1 MGSTDGLTE
10 PARLDDLEA
19 VLGLLRAAGL
29 PTSGVSDVFPAG
41 YAVVRDGPELVA
53 TAGLETHGRV
63 GLLRAVVVVE
73 SQRGAGFGR
82 AVGEDRLR
90 AARDRHLEGVYL
102 LTTTAPEYFRRLG
115 FTDTARG
122 AAPDSLRASSEFATI
137 CPASATCLVKTFRVS
152 SPSPRGHRL

>member
-63 GLLRAVVVVE
+63 GLLRSVVVVE

-82 AVGEDRLR
+82 AVVEDRLR